1 MKKLLLYIILLISLT
16 GFAQAEKDSLF
27 AKNIG
32 EIYNTLKVMQHLE
45 REVMELY
52 MMPVEE
58 RKPIEDAFHYY
69 LKKRIIATNPI
80 PSTDILRFLEI
91 YIQKDIPSDWK
102 LFAEKVNNT
111 NAKLLLSITDKYGY
125 PSFKRLKKYSG
136 ISTDIIAINF
146 AIRPNRYY
154 KDLAKMLEKEHK
166 KGNVQDAELEAFN
179 VMANRIAIS
188 TEEIQKRNK
197 TSKKSIVVDNPY

>member
-1 MKKLLLYIILLISLT
+1 MKKLLLYIILLLSLT

-27 AKNIG
+27 AKDIG

-45 REVMELY
+45 RKVMELY

-69 LKKRIIATNPI
+69 LIKRIIATNPV

-125 PSFKRLKKYSG
+125 PSFKRLKKYAG
-136 ISTDIIAINF
+136 ISNDIIAINF